1 MVEVMRDRYGLDA
14 PDVFS
19 AMLQVPR
26 EKFVAKGYRDI
37 AYNDSPVPIEHGQTM
52 SQPYTVAFMTHLL
65 LSSSPSLS
73 LRKKSKNLAADL
85 KNWKV
90 LEVGTG
96 SGYQAAVLSHL
107 VGEVYTIEIIRQ
119 LARKAKTRL
128 KKLGY
133 KNVYVKAGS
142 GEWGWKEKA
151 PYDAIIVTAG
161 ITAALP
167 QDLAEQLKEGRVLV
181 APVGRGHDKVMTR
194 FTKLKNGKTKKQKH
208 GIFHFV
214 PFVSEP
220 N

>member
-65 LSSSPSLS
+65 LSSSSSLS

-161 ITAALP
+161 VTAALP
-167 QDLAEQLKEGRVLV
+167 QDLAEQLKEGGILV

-208 GIFHFV
+208 GIFTFV